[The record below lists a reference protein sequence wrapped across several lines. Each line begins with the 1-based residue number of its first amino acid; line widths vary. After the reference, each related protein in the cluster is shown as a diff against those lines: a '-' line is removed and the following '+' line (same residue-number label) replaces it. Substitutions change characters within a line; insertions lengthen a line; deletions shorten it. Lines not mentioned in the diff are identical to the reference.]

1 MKKRKGEKKIFVTDN
16 DGAYG
21 IFLCAGHGSG
31 TAEYDPWSIGDASV
45 TKATYTVDGKKL
57 YARVYEDYY
66 LNKDQTSLS
75 DEQFENAKVAVIVPD
90 GADENSPIFYMVDNS
105 GWLSNAYKN
114 LLSNGSSYST
124 SQDGKGNQA
133 ALALKEGY
141 VVVMAGL
148 RSRGQ
153 TDKDGNWNHSPVTV
167 ADAKAVIRYL
177 RHNDGIVG

>member
-1 MKKRKGEKKIFVTDN
+1 M
-16 DGAYG
+16 
-21 IFLCAGHGSG
+21 
-31 TAEYDPWSIGDASV
+31 
-45 TKATYTVDGKKL
+45 GKKL

-133 ALALKEGY
+133 ALAFERGICSCNGRSSFQRSDGQ
-141 VVVMAGL
+141 GL
-148 RSRGQ
+148 ETGI
-153 TDKDGNWNHSPVTV
+153 T
-167 ADAKAVIRYL
+167 L
-177 RHNDGIVG
+177 R